1 MVKSELPAELY
12 GVAGVRALDLAAIEG
27 VGISAHTLMLRAAA
41 GVLLTLQSK
50 WPEIKQVT
58 IVCGRGNNDGDGYAL
73 ATLAQSAG
81 YVVAVVQVGSTD
93 GLSQE
98 ALQCLES
105 MRAVG
110 LHMQS
115 ALEPIDNAKLIVDA
129 LLGIGLLRPVEGEF
143 AAVIERV
150 NAAQVPVLSIDLPS
164 VIDADALNLLAMEPC
179 DREDWVLT
187 PHLGEAARLLAI
199 STAAIQANRF
209 AAASMLQ
216 QRYSGVTVLKGA
228 GSIVTDGSLPVVVRA
243 GNPGMGS
250 GGMGDALTGVIA
262 GLIARGCAL
271 GDATRMGVCVYAN
284 AADRADR
291 AARDGER
298 GLLARDLMPHIRALV
313 N

>member
-12 GVAGVRALDLAAIEG
+12 RVAGVRALDLAAIEG

-50 WPEIKQVT
+50 WPEIKQIT
-58 IVCGRGNNDGDGYAL
+58 IVCGRGNNTGDGYAL

-129 LLGIGLLRPVEGEF
+129 LLGSGLLRPVEGEF

-150 NAAQVPVLSIDLPS
+150 NAAQVPVLSIDMPS
-164 VIDADALNLLAMEPC
+164 GTSADTGLCM
-179 DREDWVLT
+179 
-187 PHLGEAARLLAI
+187 GAA
-199 STAAIQANRF
+199 
-209 AAASMLQ
+209 
-216 QRYSGVTVLKGA
+216 
-228 GSIVTDGSLPVVVRA
+228 VRA
-243 GNPGMGS
+243 S
-250 GGMGDALTGVIA
+250 TWTIRLGGD
-262 GLIARGCAL
+262 LI
-271 GDATRMGVCVYAN
+271 CVSAELQP
-284 AADRADR
+284 AVSHRCGRA
-291 AARDGER
+291 
-298 GLLARDLMPHIRALV
+298 
-313 N
+313 